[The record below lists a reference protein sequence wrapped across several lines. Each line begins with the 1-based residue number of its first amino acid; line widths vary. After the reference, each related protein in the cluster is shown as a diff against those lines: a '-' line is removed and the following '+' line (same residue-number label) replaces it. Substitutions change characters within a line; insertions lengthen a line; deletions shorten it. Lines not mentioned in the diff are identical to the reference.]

1 MKNKI
6 LFLLAA
12 ICIACSPQQSE
23 QKEDTNVANSAA
35 VEKNVKPFVIPELRE
50 WEGAA
55 GQFIV
60 TKKTKVVYPKDN
72 AALAEV
78 AKQFACDYQKM
89 TGTSLKVSAGKAS
102 AGDIELAIAD
112 DSRLGNEGYAIDIA
126 ESVAI
131 TATTARG
138 AMWATRTIL
147 QIAEQNS
154 GNTLPKGNIIDYPDY
169 EMRSFMLDCGRKFIP
184 ISFLHEYVDFM
195 AYYKM
200 NTFHIHLNDNAFKQY
215 FNHDWAKTPSGFR
228 LESDLFPGLTSRD
241 GYYTKEEFI
250 ELQKHAERVGV
261 EIIPEIDVPAHSLAF
276 VHYRPEL
283 GSKDYGLDHLDLFNP
298 NTYTFIDSLFMEY
311 LGGDEPVFRGPR
323 FHVGTDEYSN
333 RDTAVVEKF
342 RYFTDFCIRTAEK
355 YGKQACVWGALTH
368 AKGNTPVKVDNVLMY
383 EWYNGYADPK
393 EMIALGYDVISIPD
407 GLTYIVPAAG
417 YYYDYLNCGYLY
429 NSWTPAVI
437 GNQTFEEKHPQI
449 KGGSFAVW
457 NDHAGN
463 GISCKDIHYR
473 VFPAMQTMAVKMWT
487 GAKPSVPFEEFD
499 KARLA
504 LSDAPG
510 LNIAG
515 RFSGEKRTLVE
526 VPALKPAAD
535 LVKETGIREVGYE
548 YSVSF
553 DIVAAK
559 ECPGTVL
566 TSSRDAVFYLADP
579 ISGKLGFSRDGY
591 LMTFNYSFFPGEKA
605 HVTISGNQQVT
616 KLFVN
621 GKLVE
626 TLDKQTLYHNEG
638 GRDKMYYVRTLVFP
652 LEKAGNF
659 KSNVT
664 SFKVENACK

>member
-1 MKNKI
+1 MKNRI
-6 LFLLAA
+6 MLLLAVFA
-12 ICIACSPQQSE
+12 LSVS
-23 QKEDTNVANSAA
+23 VWAA
-35 VEKNVKPFVIPELRE
+35 PTGKNVKPFVIPELRE
-50 WEGAA
+50 WKGSTGE
-55 GQFIV
+55 FTI
-60 TKKTKVVYPKDN
+60 TEKTRIVYPKN
-72 AALAEV
+72 NTTLAEV
-78 AKQFACDYQKM
+78 AKQFACDYKKM
-89 TGTSLKVSAGKAS
+89 TGIKLKVTNGKVS
-102 AGDIELAIAD
+102 SGDIVFAIAENKE
-112 DSRLGNEGYAIDIA
+112 LGNEGYIIDIA
-126 ESVAI
+126 DQISI
-131 TATTARG
+131 SATTARG
-138 AMWATRTIL
+138 AMWATRTLL
-147 QIAEQNS
+147 QIAEQNK
-154 GNTLPKGNIIDYPDY
+154 GNVLPKGNIVDYPDY

-228 LESDLFPGLTSRD
+228 LESDFFPGLTSRD

-283 GSKDYGLDHLDLFNP
+283 GSKEYGLDHLDLFNP
-298 NTYTFIDSLFMEY
+298 NTYTFVDSLFMEY
-311 LGGDEPVFRGPR
+311 LGGEEPVFRGPR

-393 EMIALGYDVISIPD
+393 DMMALGYDVISISD
-407 GLTYIVPAAG
+407 GWTYIVPAAG
-417 YYYDYLNCGYLY
+417 YYYDYLNCKHLY
-429 NSWTPAVI
+429 DKWTPAVI

-487 GAKPSVPFEEFD
+487 GAKPAVPYEEFD

-510 LNIAG
+510 LNIVG

-526 VPALKPAAD
+526 VPALKPAAN
-535 LVKETGIREVGYE
+535 LVKKTGIREVGYE

-553 DIVAAK
+553 DIEAAK

-579 ISGKLGFSRDGY
+579 VSGKIGFSRDGY

-638 GRDKMYYVRTLVFP
+638 GKDKMYYVRTLVFP

-659 KSNVT
+659 KSKVT
-664 SFKVENACK
+664 NFKVENVCK

>member
-1 MKNKI
+1 MKNRI
-6 LFLLAA
+6 MLLLAVVVL
-12 ICIACSPQQSE
+12 S
-23 QKEDTNVANSAA
+23 VSAWA
-35 VEKNVKPFVIPELRE
+35 APTGKNVKPFVIPELRE
-50 WEGAA
+50 WKGSTGE
-55 GQFIV
+55 FTI
-60 TKKTKVVYPKDN
+60 TEKTRIVYPKN
-72 AALAEV
+72 NTGLAEV
-78 AKQFACDYQKM
+78 AKQLACDYKKM
-89 TGTSLKVSAGKAS
+89 TGVELEAVEGKAS
-102 AGDIELAIAD
+102 KGDIVLGIKKNKK
-112 DSRLGNEGYAIDIA
+112 LGNEGYTMKIA
-126 ESVAI
+126 DKVEIS
-131 TATTARG
+131 ATTARG
-138 AMWATRTIL
+138 AMWATRTLL
-147 QIAEQNS
+147 QIAEQNK
-154 GNTLPKGNIIDYPDY
+154 GNVLPKGNIVDYPDY

-228 LESDLFPGLTSRD
+228 LESDFFPGLTSRD

-298 NTYTFIDSLFMEY
+298 GTYTFIDSLFMEY

-383 EWYNGYADPK
+383 EWYNGYADPN
-393 EMIALGYDVISIPD
+393 EMIKLGYDVISIPD

-417 YYYDYLNCGYLY
+417 YYYDYLNCKHLY
-429 NSWTPAVI
+429 DNWTPAVI

-487 GAKPSVPFEEFD
+487 GAKPAVPYEEFD

-515 RFSGEKRTLVE
+515 RFSGEKRTLVQ

-579 ISGKLGFSRDGY
+579 VSGKIGFSRDGY

-638 GRDKMYYVRTLVFP
+638 GKDKMYYVRTLVFP

-659 KSNVT
+659 KSKVT
-664 SFKVENACK
+664 NFKVENVCR

>member
-1 MKNKI
+1 MKNRI
-6 LFLLAA
+6 LFLLAV
-12 ICIACSPQQSE
+12 ICFTFAA
-23 QKEDTNVANSAA
+23 NVSAA
-35 VEKNVKPFVIPELRE
+35 EKNAKPFVIPELRE
-50 WEGAA
+50 WKGAT
-55 GQFIV
+55 GEFTI
-60 TKKTKVVYPKDN
+60 TKETKIVYPKNN
-72 AALAEV
+72 AEIAEV
-78 AKQFACDYQKM
+78 AKQFACDYKKM
-89 TGTSLKVSAGKAS
+89 TGVELQVVEGKS
-102 AGDIELAIAD
+102 SKGDIVFTVKKNKK
-112 DSRLGNEGYAIDIA
+112 LGNEGYTIKIA
-126 ESVAI
+126 NKIEIA
-131 TATTARG
+131 AATAR
-138 AMWATRTIL
+138 ASMWATRTLL
-147 QIAEQNS
+147 QIAEQNN
-154 GNTLPKGNIIDYPDY
+154 GNTLPKGNIVDYPDY
-169 EMRSFMLDCGRKFIP
+169 AMRSFMLDCGRKFIP

-228 LESDLFPGLTSRD
+228 LESDFFPGLTSRD
-241 GYYTKEEFI
+241 GYYTKAEFI
-250 ELQKHAERVGV
+250 ELQKHAERMGV
-261 EIIPEIDVPAHSLAF
+261 EIIPEFDVPAHSLAF

-298 NTYTFIDSLFMEY
+298 NTYTFVDSLFMEY
-311 LGGDEPVFRGPR
+311 LGGEEPVFRGPR

-342 RYFTDFCIRTAEK
+342 RHFTDFCIRTAEK

-393 EMIALGYDVISIPD
+393 EMMALGYDVISIPD
-407 GLTYIVPAAG
+407 GWTYIVPAAG
-417 YYYDYLNCGYLY
+417 YYYDYLNCHHLY
-429 NSWTPAVI
+429 NNWTPAVI

-487 GAKPSVPFEEFD
+487 GAKPAVPFEEFD

-526 VPALKPAAD
+526 KPSLKPAAN
-535 LVKETGIREVGYE
+535 LVKETGIKEVGYE

-553 DIVAAK
+553 NIDYTK
-559 ECPGTVL
+559 ESLGTVL

-579 ISGKLGFSRDGY
+579 VSGKLGFSRDGY

-638 GRDKMYYVRTLVFP
+638 GKDKMYYVRTLVFP

-659 KSNVT
+659 KSKVT
-664 SFKVENACK
+664 NFKVENRCK

>member
-1 MKNKI
+1 MKNRI
-6 LFLLAA
+6 MLLLAVVVL
-12 ICIACSPQQSE
+12 S
-23 QKEDTNVANSAA
+23 VSAWA
-35 VEKNVKPFVIPELRE
+35 APTGKNVKPFVIPELRE
-50 WEGAA
+50 WKGSTGE
-55 GQFIV
+55 FTI
-60 TKKTKVVYPKDN
+60 TEKTRIVYPKDN
-72 AALAEV
+72 TTLAEV
-78 AKQFACDYQKM
+78 AKQFACDYKKM
-89 TGTSLKVSAGKAS
+89 TGIKLKVTNGKVS
-102 AGDIELAIAD
+102 SGDIVFAIAENKK
-112 DSRLGNEGYAIDIA
+112 LGNEGYIIDIA
-126 ESVAI
+126 DQISI
-131 TATTARG
+131 SATTARG
-138 AMWATRTIL
+138 AMWATRTLL
-147 QIAEQNS
+147 QIAEQNK
-154 GNTLPKGNIIDYPDY
+154 GNVLPKGNIVDYPDY

-228 LESDLFPGLTSRD
+228 LESDFFPGLTSRD

-283 GSKDYGLDHLDLFNP
+283 GSKEYGLDHLDLFNP
-298 NTYTFIDSLFMEY
+298 GTYTFIDSLFMEY
-311 LGGDEPVFRGPR
+311 LSGDEPVFRGPR

-393 EMIALGYDVISIPD
+393 EMIKLGYDVISIPD

-417 YYYDYLNCGYLY
+417 YYYDYLNCKHLY
-429 NSWTPAVI
+429 DNWTPAVI

-487 GAKPSVPFEEFD
+487 GAKPAVPYEEFD

-526 VPALKPAAD
+526 VPALKPAAN
-535 LVKETGIREVGYE
+535 LVKKTGIREVGYE

-553 DIVAAK
+553 DIEAAK

-579 ISGKLGFSRDGY
+579 VSGKIGFSRDGY

-638 GRDKMYYVRTLVFP
+638 GKDKMYYVRTLVFP

-659 KSNVT
+659 KSKVTNFKIENV
-664 SFKVENACK
+664 CK

>member
-1 MKNKI
+1 MKNR
-6 LFLLAA
+6 FSLLLTALLLCFTLQLNA
-12 ICIACSPQQSE
+12 Q
-23 QKEDTNVANSAA
+23 D
-35 VEKNVKPFVIPELRE
+35 KNAKPFVIPELRE
-50 WEGAA
+50 WVGATGEFEITEA
-55 GQFIV
+55 
-60 TKKTKVVYPKDN
+60 TKVVYSKSQPE
-72 AALAEV
+72 AANV
-78 AKQFACDYQKM
+78 AQQFVFDYKIM
-89 TGTSLKVSAGKAS
+89 TGTKLQLVTGKAGKGDIQISLKNNKK
-102 AGDIELAIAD
+102 
-112 DSRLGNEGYAIDIA
+112 LGNEGYK
-126 ESVAI
+126 I
-131 TATTARG
+131 TIGNNVKIEATTERG
-138 AMWATRTIL
+138 AIWATRTLL

-154 GNTLPKGNIIDYPDY
+154 GKLPKGTIVDYPDY

-200 NTFHIHLNDNAFKQY
+200 NTVHIHLNDNAFKQY

-228 LESDLFPGLTSRD
+228 LESDFFPGLASRD

-261 EIIPEIDVPAHSLAF
+261 EIIPEFDVPAHSLAF

-283 GSKDYGLDHLDLFNP
+283 GSKEYGLDHLDLFNP
-298 NTYTFIDSLFMEY
+298 ATYTFVDSLFMEY
-311 LGGDEPVFRGPR
+311 LGGEEPVFRGPR

-342 RYFTDFCIRTAEK
+342 RYFTDHCIREAEK

-383 EWYNGYADPK
+383 EWYNGYADPT
-393 EMIALGYDVISIPD
+393 EMIKLGYDVVSIPD
-407 GLTYIVPAAG
+407 GYTYIVPAAG
-417 YYYDYLNCGYLY
+417 YYYDYLNCNFLY
-429 NSWTPAVI
+429 DSWTPAQI
-437 GNQTFEEKHPQI
+437 GNQKFEEKHPQI

-487 GAKPSVPFEEFD
+487 GAKPAIPFEEFN

-515 RFSGEKRTLVE
+515 RFSGEKRTILE
-526 VPALKPAAD
+526 VANVAANTN
-535 LVKETGIREVGYE
+535 LVKNTGIREIGFD

-553 DIVAAK
+553 DI
-559 ECPGTVL
+559 EYNNEHSGTVL
-566 TSSRDAVFYLADP
+566 FESRDAVFYLTDP
-579 ISGKLGFSRDGY
+579 AQGKIGFSRDGY
-591 LMTFNYSFFPGEKA
+591 LNTFNFRFYPGEKA
-605 HVTISGNQQVT
+605 QVTICGNERET
-616 KLFVN
+616 KLYVN

-626 TLDKQTLYHNEG
+626 TLDKQTIYHNEG
-638 GRDKMYYVRTLVFP
+638 GKDKMYYVRTLVFP
-652 LEKAGNF
+652 LEKTGNF
-659 KSNVT
+659 KSKVT
-664 SFKVENACK
+664 NLKVTNYSK